1 MPDNNRLIAG
11 VNNQF
16 AGDGKKLS
24 NLDRIEQHAS
34 RLDHLSLQILLRRDP
49 FLAIVTVLI
58 GSSMPVAAQ
67 AIRQIVRIPRA
78 IC

>member
-24 NLDRIEQHAS
+24 NLDRIKENAS
-34 RLDHLSLQILLRRDP
+34 RLNHLRLQILLRP
-49 FLAIVTVLI
+49 NPL
-58 GSSMPVAAQ
+58 
-67 AIRQIVRIPRA
+67 
-78 IC
+78 

>member
-16 AGDGKKLS
+16 AGDSKKLS
-24 NLDRIEQHAS
+24 NLDRIEQDAS
-34 RLDHLSLQILLRRDP
+34 RLNHLRLKILLRRDP
-49 FLAIVTVLI
+49 LFAIVAVLI

-78 IC
+78 FC